1 MLGQVGGI
9 GNALLCEL
17 LQFVQLGQA
26 NGCLQVCH
34 ALVETERDMAI
45 AFFLPMTTQ
54 ESHTLGFVRR
64 TFPLIPLLPI
74 GLLLGS
80 LGLSIAAFVKAS
92 KREPLPA

>member
-1 MLGQVGGI
+1 ML
-9 GNALLCEL
+9 
-17 LQFVQLGQA
+17 
-26 NGCLQVCH
+26 
-34 ALVETERDMAI
+34 
-45 AFFLPMTTQ
+45 
-54 ESHTLGFVRR
+54 HTLGFVRR